1 MSRLLNK
8 HFLTGTTLTL
18 GIITGTAAMAGELPE
33 YQRASLPATS
43 VQLTVLGSAGV
54 EQQSPAA
61 TLARDGMPATPLQ
74 LSVLTPRR
82 HRSASADIAGVS
94 RE

>member
-8 HFLTGTTLTL
+8 HFLTGTTLAL
-18 GIITGTAAMAGELPE
+18 AIIAGTSAMAGELPG
-33 YQRASLPATS
+33 YQRASLPATP

-54 EQQSPAA
+54 EQQSPAT
-61 TLARDGMPATPLQ
+61 TLTRDGMPATQLQ

-82 HRSASADIAGVS
+82 HRSASAEIVGVA
-94 RE
+94 RD